1 MPICPQ
7 SQTSRFSSSPSPPSC
22 PLSQNSRSKLKYFL
36 GEETDRIENFA
47 PALLTELQGAVD
59 QFCSPYYYWRWRYAP
74 INCKPGSS
82 FSGLTKNNSINGQSY
97 HHNPLFGL
105 QRSWWGYTTGE
116 EFDHLSWP
124 ILSFLSGRT
133 IRILLVKSPMEVL
146 SGWSGGEDAP
156 PGSLNVI
163 GLILEGGLSNSHKW
177 SNQSY
182 ESFHTQVLIIWAL
195 NSVIFKFILSKNW
208 IEQSLR
214 IPGERSCYWC
224 EPW

>member
-1 MPICPQ
+1 MGLMNRLKLVLLPLTRVRAYLPTI
-7 SQTSRFSSSPSPPSC
+7 SNLAILLL
-22 PLSQNSRSKLKYFL
+22 PLSSIMPALTKQPVKIEIFF

-74 INCKPGSS
+74 INCKPASS

-182 ESFHTQVLIIWAL
+182 ESFHT
-195 NSVIFKFILSKNW
+195 
-208 IEQSLR
+208 
-214 IPGERSCYWC
+214 
-224 EPW
+224 